1 MVSTWKY
8 MLFLA
13 LAFPAMYAYAP
24 HLEDVAKARW
34 LDRIGVFISQSV
46 ASVSPEASVSAVDPT
61 AAANVDEDLDYRI
74 AQRMKSP
81 EGWRGFL
88 TAHPDG
94 PHAQSARA
102 ELDKLAPSE
111 APPAPAQT
119 LDARASDAKTSAE
132 ITAPAPSSAASEPA
146 TPASDEACRQD
157 EDRLGRL
164 SNNLTGDGVVRFL
177 IDMRCEKLRP
187 QLLRLAERLDDKAS
201 PAAADAASSVLPG
214 PAIATAPF
222 PPPRIRANAPPK
234 RARSAL
240 SSRGAEPKRHSNPW
254 AATNLPQLLVAL
266 FGERPRSA
274 TGVRRTRADGASS
287 NEGH

>member
-13 LAFPAMYAYAP
+13 LPLPAVYAYAP

-34 LDRIGVFISQSV
+34 LDSIGVFITQSV
-46 ASVSPEASVSAVDPT
+46 ASVSPEASVAAVDPT

-88 TAHPDG
+88 AAHPDG

-102 ELDKLAPSE
+102 ELDKLAPS
-111 APPAPAQT
+111 ATPPSPAQT
-119 LDARASDAKTSAE
+119 LDARASDAKTSTE
-132 ITAPAPSSAASEPA
+132 IASPAPSSATSEAA
-146 TPASDEACRQD
+146 TPALDEICRQD

-177 IDMRCEKLRP
+177 IDLRCEKLRP
-187 QLLRLAERLDDKAS
+187 QLLRLAERLDDKAP
-201 PAAADAASSVLPG
+201 PAAAAQGVASSVLPG
-214 PAIATAPF
+214 PVIATAPL

-240 SSRGAEPKRHSNPW
+240 SSRGVEPKRHSNPW

-266 FGERPRSA
+266 FGERPRQPARDLRDSK
-274 TGVRRTRADGASS
+274 RQ
-287 NEGH
+287 